1 MRISDWSS
9 DVCSSDLRKALGSIV
24 AAVLAFFAMGPALHL
39 QEDFG
44 AWLLAQMGHEDQVD
58 VTDEAASKI
67 ANRVLQAV
75 NETNLEERRRKI
87 IGYAESDPDVTSIGV
102 DFHPRPEGPVTKISR
117 EQFASYDSMP
127 TVVAVRPSD

>member
-1 MRISDWSS
+1 M
-9 DVCSSDLRKALGSIV
+9 V
-24 AAVLAFFAMGPALHL
+24 PALHL

-102 DFHPRPEGPVTKISR
+102 DFQPRPEGPVTRSEEHTSELQSLMRIS
-117 EQFASYDSMP
+117 Y
-127 TVVAVRPSD
+127 AVFCLKKKNKEKTKL

>member
-1 MRISDWSS
+1 
-9 DVCSSDLRKALGSIV
+9 
-24 AAVLAFFAMGPALHL
+24 
-39 QEDFG
+39 
-44 AWLLAQMGHEDQVD
+44 MGHENQVD

-102 DFHPRPEGPVTKISR
+102 DFQPRTEGPVTKISR

-127 TVVAVRPSD
+127 PVVAGRPPDQQDVAYAGNNNVNIVRAKLQEA

>member
-1 MRISDWSS
+1 
-9 DVCSSDLRKALGSIV
+9 
-24 AAVLAFFAMGPALHL
+24 MGPALHL
-39 QEDFG
+39 QGDFG
-44 AWLLAQMGHEDQVD
+44 ALLLAQMCHEYHVD

-102 DFHPRPEGPVTKISR
+102 DFQPRPEGPVTKLSR
-117 EQFASYDSMP
+117 EQFASYDSLP
-127 TVVAVRPSD
+127 PVVAVRPLAQQDVAYDRNRSAAPRGGSGWFSTL